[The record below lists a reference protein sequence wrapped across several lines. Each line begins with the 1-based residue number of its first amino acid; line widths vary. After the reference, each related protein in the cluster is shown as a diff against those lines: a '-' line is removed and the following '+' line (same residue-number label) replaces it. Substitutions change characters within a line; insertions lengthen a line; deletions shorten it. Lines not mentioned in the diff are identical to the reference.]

1 MFGYLQSVGMSLRQ
15 NEPGMLLNSDGRAGV
30 GARCW
35 TTRGKAGRVH
45 LCHVVSG
52 RIPLKGKLDV
62 QILRN
67 GGVHDATCED
77 VGEATVIACAPEF
90 APQ

>member
-1 MFGYLQSVGMSLRQ
+1 M
-15 NEPGMLLNSDGRAGV
+15 
-30 GARCW
+30 
-35 TTRGKAGRVH
+35 H

-62 QILRN
+62 QIFRN

-77 VGEATVIACAPEF
+77 VGEATVVACAPEV